1 MAEKKAKTTKK
12 TGKKRK
18 PSAHAIKFGAAAKAC
33 HRELKSQ
40 GFNGADKF
48 KRVGKCVKAKLADD
62 DE

>member
-1 MAEKKAKTTKK
+1 MAKKTVKKAPK

-33 HRELKSQ
+33 HRELKQQ

-48 KRVGKCVKAKLADD
+48 KRVGKCVKEKLADD
-62 DE
+62 E